1 MSIFKN
7 LKNTIAANIKDNGV
21 GEITGA
27 VLQEQ
32 LINIINELG
41 SGMRFIGVAT
51 PTTNPGEPEAP
62 CFYIATKSGQYTNFL
77 NSENTYLTLEKD
89 SIYILQ
95 FNNEYWES
103 QNIAENISGGSASP
117 ELEIKLNEIEAKLDD
132 LIAQQL
138 IDKYTYG
145 IRIIGATVTRIG
157 NMQLHKDVPVQKLIG
172 VTLLQDDGVDIMQS
186 MYGYRGGFSEALI
199 GADIG
204 DKEGTFDELL
214 GIPFDGSYGQTMVY
228 IPDFYIMHRSG
239 VDDMGIEYDE
249 ILISKKEI
257 PGFTYIPEFYVGAYE
272 ATLNRDTNTLS
283 SVKSSDPAY
292 RGGDNT
298 ADWDG
303 TYRSLLG
310 KPASNLPEE
319 NLRDL
324 VRKRDASSYNW
335 NIMTYDCQKILFW
348 LFAIEYATLDAQAS
362 YIKELTV
369 EGYHQG
375 GLGGV
380 NTLNGPTWKSY
391 NNYNPILPIGCTD
404 KLNYQSGEVR
414 YDIPKQSGTL
424 ETISATRYR
433 GIENPFGHLFKQI
446 DGILCTPTGG
456 SAYIPYIFKSR
467 ESYSDNIDNIDNIYS
482 PGMIRFNTN
491 STSGWI
497 PGIIFGPRLD
507 ILPYNKNSTYPD
519 YMQNFTQ
526 SLAPIYMGGVLLSG
540 GQAGFLDVRMGGN
553 SMTSRN
559 YAGTRICYMP
569 NDINW
574 NWED

>member
-21 GEITGA
+21 GEITGT

-41 SGMRFIGVAT
+41 SGMQFIGVAT
-51 PTTNPGEPEAP
+51 PTTNPGAPEAP
-62 CFYIATKSGQYTNFL
+62 CFYIATKGGQYTNFL

-117 ELEIKLNEIEAKLDD
+117 ELEIKVKEIEAKVDD

-138 IDKYTYG
+138 IDKYAYG
-145 IRIIGATVTRIG
+145 IIIKGTNVTRIG
-157 NMQLHKDVPVQKLIG
+157 NMQLHKDLPVQKLIG
-172 VTLLQDDGVDIMQS
+172 VTLLQDDGTNLIQEM
-186 MYGYRGGFSEALI
+186 GAKAFSEALI

-204 DKEGTFDELL
+204 DTEGSFDELL
-214 GIPFDGSYGQTMVY
+214 SIPFDGSYGQVMVY
-228 IPDFYIMHRSG
+228 IPDFYIMHRSAT
-239 VDDMGIEYDE
+239 DDITGMECDE
-249 ILISKKEI
+249 ILISKREI

-310 KPASNLPEE
+310 KPASNLPEK

-362 YIKELTV
+362 YIKELTA

-391 NNYNPILPIGCTD
+391 NNYNPILPIGYTD

-414 YDIPKQSGTL
+414 YDIPKESGTL
-424 ETISATRYR
+424 GTVSATRYR
-433 GIENPFGHLFKQI
+433 GIENPFGHLYKQI
-446 DGILCTPTGG
+446 DGILCQPAGNF
-456 SAYIPYIFKSR
+456 SYVPYIFKSR
-467 ESYSDNIDNIDNIYS
+467 ESYSDNNDNMDNIYS
-482 PGMIRFNTN
+482 PGMIKCKDGNG
-491 STSGWI
+491 TSGWLN
-497 PGIIFGPRLD
+497 GIIFGSRLD
-507 ILPYNKNSTYPD
+507 ILPYVKNTEYPD
-519 YMQNFTQ
+519 WVELFIQKI
-526 SLAPIYMGGVLLSG
+526 APIYMGGALFSSS
-540 GQAGFLDVRMGGN
+540 QAGFLNVRMGEG
-553 SMTSRN
+553 SMNSRN
-559 YAGTRICYMP
+559 YAGTRICYIP
-569 NDINW
+569 SDINW